1 MSKSLRWLIGKY
13 FKETNLRRSQIIL
26 KTSLVPKKIYL
37 QNIKFKSKILDF
49 VVEVLHLIF

>member
-26 KTSLVPKKIYL
+26 KTSLVPKKILTKY
-37 QNIKFKSKILDF
+37 QI
-49 VVEVLHLIF
+49 